1 MSDTAGSRSEG
12 FVDQLLLEADLDDDG
27 QLRPALLQLR
37 ALGADV
43 PEPSAAVAALLERA
57 QATGSSE
64 TGAAAPAAAA
74 EPAAVDSPA
83 AAGDDLHGATG
94 ATDSPGDELAARRR
108 AKRRAALT
116 ALAVGV
122 SLTAGGA
129 VAAASDQGIRDS
141 IIHLNHA
148 VTSFVTGSGPAGQR
162 PAPATPVQPA
172 EPAVPAPAAPV
183 SPAAV
188 PTAPAPV
195 EAPAGPPASDAP
207 AVPEGVPSPDV
218 TPGRPA
224 GMPAPGSLPTAVP
237 TEVTDRLPQR
247 PQVPLPEV
255 PQLPLPTTLP
265 AAPHQ

>member
-37 ALGADV
+37 ALGTEV
-43 PEPSAAVAALLERA
+43 PEPSAAVAALLGGA
-57 QATGSSE
+57 HAAGPGE
-64 TGAAAPAAAA
+64 TSAAPADPA
-74 EPAAVDSPA
+74 EPAAADSFAAPVDVR
-83 AAGDDLHGATG
+83 AGTTG
-94 ATDSPGDELAARRR
+94 SPGDELAARRR

-116 ALAVGV
+116 ALTLGV
-122 SLTAGGA
+122 TLTAGGA

-141 IIHLNHA
+141 FTHLNHA

-162 PAPATPVQPA
+162 QAPVPPTQPG
-172 EPAVPAPAAPV
+172 EPAAPAPAAPV

-188 PTAPAPV
+188 PTAPVPA
-195 EAPAGPPASDAP
+195 EAPAGAPASDAP
-207 AVPEGVPSPDV
+207 AVPEGVPSPAV
-218 TPGRPA
+218 TPGKPA
-224 GMPAPGSLPTAVP
+224 GVPAPGSLPTAVP

>member
-57 QATGSSE
+57 QAAGSAE
-64 TGAAAPAAAA
+64 ATAAPAD
-74 EPAAVDSPA
+74 PAAVDSHTVA
-83 AAGDDLHGATG
+83 DDPHGATG
-94 ATDSPGDELAARRR
+94 ASDSPGSNGDELAARRR

-116 ALAVGV
+116 ALTLGV
-122 SLTAGGA
+122 TLTAGGA

-141 IIHLNHA
+141 FTQLNHA
-148 VTSFVTGSGPAGQR
+148 VTSFVTGSGPTGQR
-162 PAPATPVQPA
+162 QAPLPSAQPA
-172 EPAVPAPAAPV
+172 DPAVPAPAAPV

-195 EAPAGPPASDAP
+195 EAPAGAPASDAP
-207 AVPEGVPSPDV
+207 AVPEGVQSPAV
-218 TPGRPA
+218 TPDRPA
-224 GMPAPGSLPTAVP
+224 GVPAPGSLPTAVP

>member
-37 ALGADV
+37 ALGAEV

-57 QATGSSE
+57 RTAGSSE
-64 TGAAAPAAAA
+64 TAAEAASPA
-74 EPAAVDSPA
+74 EPAAADSPA
-83 AAGDDLHGATG
+83 AVADAPHGATG
-94 ATDSPGDELAARRR
+94 SPGDELAGRRR
-108 AKRRAALT
+108 AKGRAALT
-116 ALAVGV
+116 ALTLGV
-122 SLTAGGA
+122 TLTAGGA

-141 IIHLNHA
+141 FTHLNHA

-162 PAPATPVQPA
+162 QAPVPPAHPGEPAAPAPAT
-172 EPAVPAPAAPV
+172 PV

-188 PTAPAPV
+188 PTAPAQA
-195 EAPAGPPASDAP
+195 EARAGAPASDAP
-207 AVPEGVPSPDV
+207 AVPEGIPSPAA
-218 TPGRPA
+218 TPGNPA
-224 GMPAPGSLPTAVP
+224 GVPGPGSLPTAVP

-265 AAPHQ
+265 AAPHH

>member
-37 ALGADV
+37 ALGTEV
-43 PEPSAAVAALLERA
+43 PEPSAAVAALLGGA
-57 QATGSSE
+57 HAAGAGE
-64 TGAAAPAAAA
+64 TSAAPADPA
-74 EPAAVDSPA
+74 EPAAADSPA
-83 AAGDDLHGATG
+83 TPVDVPPGTTG
-94 ATDSPGDELAARRR
+94 SPGDELAARRR

-116 ALAVGV
+116 ALTLGV
-122 SLTAGGA
+122 TLTAGGA

-141 IIHLNHA
+141 FTHLNHA

-162 PAPATPVQPA
+162 QAPVPPTQPG
-172 EPAVPAPAAPV
+172 EPAAPAPAAPV

-188 PTAPAPV
+188 PTAPVPA
-195 EAPAGPPASDAP
+195 EAPAGAPASDAP
-207 AVPEGVPSPDV
+207 AVPEGVPSPAV
-218 TPGRPA
+218 TPGKPA
-224 GMPAPGSLPTAVP
+224 GVPAPGSLPTAVP

>member
-37 ALGADV
+37 ALGAGV

-57 QATGSSE
+57 RTAGSGE
-64 TGAAAPAAAA
+64 TAAGPVAPA
-74 EPAAVDSPA
+74 EPAVAAFPA
-83 AAGDDLHGATG
+83 SAADDASGATG
-94 ATDSPGDELAARRR
+94 SPGDELAARRR

-116 ALAVGV
+116 ALTLGV
-122 SLTAGGA
+122 TLTAGGA

-141 IIHLNHA
+141 FTHLNHA

-162 PAPATPVQPA
+162 QAPVPPAQPA
-172 EPAVPAPAAPV
+172 EPAAPAPAAPV

-188 PTAPAPV
+188 PTAPATA
-195 EAPAGPPASDAP
+195 EAPAGAPASDAP
-207 AVPEGVPSPDV
+207 AGPEGVPSPAA
-218 TPGRPA
+218 TPGKPA
-224 GMPAPGSLPTAVP
+224 GVPGPGSLPTAVP
-237 TEVTDRLPQR
+237 TDVTDRLPQR

>member
-37 ALGADV
+37 ALGTDV

-57 QATGSSE
+57 RTAGSGGTAAESAT
-64 TGAAAPAAAA
+64 PA
-74 EPAAVDSPA
+74 EPAAADSPA
-83 AAGDDLHGATG
+83 LADDAHGVTGATG
-94 ATDSPGDELAARRR
+94 SPGDELAARRR

-116 ALAVGV
+116 ALTLGV
-122 SLTAGGA
+122 TLTAGGA

-141 IIHLNHA
+141 FTHLNHA

-162 PAPATPVQPA
+162 QAPVPPAQPE
-172 EPAVPAPAAPV
+172 EPAAPAPAAPV

-188 PTAPAPV
+188 PTAPAPA
-195 EAPAGPPASDAP
+195 EAPSGAPASDAP
-207 AVPEGVPSPDV
+207 AVPEGVPSPAA
-218 TPGRPA
+218 TPGKPA
-224 GMPAPGSLPTAVP
+224 GVPGQGSLPTAVP

>member
-12 FVDQLLLEADLDDDG
+12 FVDQLLLEADVDDDG

-37 ALGADV
+37 ALGAEV

-57 QATGSSE
+57 RTAGSGE
-64 TGAAAPAAAA
+64 TAA
-74 EPAAVDSPA
+74 EPADPAEPA
-83 AAGDDLHGATG
+83 ADSLAAVADAPHGVSG
-94 ATDSPGDELAARRR
+94 PPGDELAARRR

-116 ALAVGV
+116 ALTLGV
-122 SLTAGGA
+122 TLTAGGA

-141 IIHLNHA
+141 FAHLNHA

-162 PAPATPVQPA
+162 QAPVPPAQPK
-172 EPAVPAPAAPV
+172 EPAAPAPAAPV
-183 SPAAV
+183 SPAGV
-188 PTAPAPV
+188 PTAPVPA
-195 EAPAGPPASDAP
+195 EAPAGAPASDAP
-207 AVPEGVPSPDV
+207 AVPEGVPSPPA
-218 TPGRPA
+218 TPGKPA
-224 GMPAPGSLPTAVP
+224 GVPGPGSLPTAVP
-237 TEVTDRLPQR
+237 TGVTDRLPQR